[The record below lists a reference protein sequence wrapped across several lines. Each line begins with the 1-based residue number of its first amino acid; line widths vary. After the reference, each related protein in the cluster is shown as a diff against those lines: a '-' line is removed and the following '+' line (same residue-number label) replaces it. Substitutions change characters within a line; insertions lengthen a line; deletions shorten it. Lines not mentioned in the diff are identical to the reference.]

1 MSYAINSN
9 NTDVYWRHVH
19 MDIVEKLKLEIA
31 ILEACNEDL
40 LVAIGVHNK
49 RGEYHLSAECMQK
62 INKTTREIERLK
74 AHLRDQQNFMWV
86 IKDLQ
91 DRGLLSEVMKEYANQ
106 A

>member
-1 MSYAINSN
+1 
-9 NTDVYWRHVH
+9 

-31 ILEACNEDL
+31 MLEACNEDL

-49 RGEYHLSAECMQK
+49 RDEYHLSAECMRK

-74 AHLRDQQNFMWV
+74 AYLRDQQNFMWV

-91 DRGLLSEVMKEYANQ
+91 DRGLLSEVIKEYANQ

>member
-1 MSYAINSN
+1 
-9 NTDVYWRHVH
+9 
-19 MDIVEKLKLEIA
+19 MDIVEKLKLKIA
-31 ILEACNEDL
+31 KLEACNEDL

-49 RGEYHLSAECMQK
+49 RGEYHLSAECMRKSQQTMHRIK
-62 INKTTREIERLK
+62 RLK
-74 AHLRDQQNFMWV
+74 AYLQDQQNFMWV

>member
-1 MSYAINSN
+1 
-9 NTDVYWRHVH
+9 

-31 ILEACNEDL
+31 KLEACNEDL

-49 RGEYHLSAECMQK
+49 RGEYHLSAECMRKSQQ
-62 INKTTREIERLK
+62 TMHRIERLK
-74 AHLRDQQNFMWV
+74 AHLHDQQNFMWV

-91 DRGLLSEVMKEYANQ
+91 DRGLLGEVMKKYANQ

>member
-1 MSYAINSN
+1 
-9 NTDVYWRHVH
+9 
-19 MDIVEKLKLEIA
+19 MDIVEQLKLEIA
-31 ILEACNEDL
+31 MLEACNEDL

-49 RGEYHLSAECMQK
+49 RGEYHLSAGCMRK

-74 AHLRDQQNFMWV
+74 AHLQDQQNFMWV

-91 DRGLLSEVMKEYANQ
+91 DRGLLGEVMKKYANQ

>member
-1 MSYAINSN
+1 
-9 NTDVYWRHVH
+9 

-31 ILEACNEDL
+31 KLEACNEDL

-49 RGEYHLSAECMQK
+49 REEYHLSAECMHKSQQTMHQIK
-62 INKTTREIERLK
+62 RLK
-74 AHLRDQQNFMWV
+74 AHLQDQQNFLWV

-91 DRGLLSEVMKEYANQ
+91 NRGLLSEVMKQYANQ

>member
-1 MSYAINSN
+1 
-9 NTDVYWRHVH
+9 

-31 ILEACNEDL
+31 MLEACNEDL

-49 RGEYHLSAECMQK
+49 RDEYHLSAECMRK